1 MASRYFVLVSLDIF
15 GNFFRG
21 VLVQKPD
28 RAFGDGASGR
38 RRSRRTS
45 LAGTPFVLFGFDG
58 IDIVSTRV
66 IVLGVESVFDPV
78 EGPIFR
84 GFIVYL
90 REGAAQASLRAL
102 CREVLF

>member
-15 GNFFRG
+15 SNFFRS
-21 VLVQKPD
+21 VLDQKPN

-38 RRSRRTS
+38 RRSRRTG
-45 LAGTPFVLFGFDG
+45 LTGTPFVLFGFDG

-66 IVLGVESVFDPV
+66 MVMGVKGIFDPV

-84 GFIVYL
+84 GFIV
-90 REGAAQASLRAL
+90 
-102 CREVLF
+102 